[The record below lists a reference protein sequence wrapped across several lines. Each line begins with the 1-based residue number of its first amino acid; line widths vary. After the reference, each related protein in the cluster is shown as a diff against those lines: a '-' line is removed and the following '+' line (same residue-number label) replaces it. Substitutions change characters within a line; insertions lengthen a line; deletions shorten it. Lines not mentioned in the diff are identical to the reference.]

1 MKMNISRD
9 NIVAS
14 RPEAKLCLNL
24 SLQIGKDIASSMQSC
39 GISSIR
45 LSRQDTIAGSS
56 LVYKESSL
64 FDNVPTEISMWS
76 EPIIEAFSKLMSA
89 VGITEINLTEEGN
102 DIDALRLQWDRLV
115 EDDTQLSSIA
125 SNERTNQPRRQNPTN
140 TNNSVSQPNRD
151 STGEIIL

>member
-64 FDNVPTEISMWS
+64 FDNVPTEIAIWS

-125 SNERTNQPRRQNPTN
+125 SERTNQPRRQNSTN